1 MNKQQFATL
10 AIGIKSAYP
19 ASKILEDKASMD
31 FWYMTLKDIPY
42 EIAENAVMEHICT
55 NIYPPN
61 IAEIRKL
68 CMERCKTPIL
78 SFDEAWGVVQKAM
91 SDYGWYH
98 PQEAFATMDE
108 LTLAVVKNLGW
119 SRLCQSENPTAER
132 ANFREAYEKKA
143 AEAQNTN
150 ALPDFVAKNKVLL
163 QKQYVPAIEKKEPVR
178 IEQEKEPEPK
188 PLTEE
193 QREERA
199 RKFEEICFKLR
210 LLPYATYN
218 FPILFSNLP
227 VVPVGQHFLLSC
239 STSHSGSFFKWC
251 HKMKPACF
259 EFVSIKSKAV
269 SEDVSHN
276 CNFLFWCVS
285 IH

>member
-19 ASKILEDKASMD
+19 ASKILEDNASMD

-55 NIYPPN
+55 NVFPPN
-61 IAEIRKL
+61 IAEIRKSNFGRRIIL
-68 CMERCKTPIL
+68 VRDYKKVCRCRDCGKIY
-78 SFDEAWGVVQKAM
+78 DKG
-91 SDYGWYH
+91 
-98 PQEAFATMDE
+98 
-108 LTLAVVKNLGW
+108 
-119 SRLCQSENPTAER
+119 
-132 ANFREAYEKKA
+132 
-143 AEAQNTN
+143 
-150 ALPDFVAKNKVLL
+150 
-163 QKQYVPAIEKKEPVR
+163 
-178 IEQEKEPEPK
+178 
-188 PLTEE
+188 
-193 QREERA
+193 
-199 RKFEEICFKLR
+199 ICFKLR

>member
-19 ASKILEDKASMD
+19 ASKILEDNASMD

-108 LTLAVVKNLGW
+108 LTLAVAGCARAKIQLQRGQTSV
-119 SRLCQSENPTAER
+119 RLMR
-132 ANFREAYEKKA
+132 K
-143 AEAQNTN
+143 
-150 ALPDFVAKNKVLL
+150 
-163 QKQYVPAIEKKEPVR
+163 
-178 IEQEKEPEPK
+178 K
-188 PLTEE
+188 PLKHKIQMHFRISSLKTKCCCKSSMC
-193 QREERA
+193 RRLR
-199 RKFEEICFKLR
+199 RKSL
-210 LLPYATYN
+210 
-218 FPILFSNLP
+218 
-227 VVPVGQHFLLSC
+227 
-239 STSHSGSFFKWC
+239 
-251 HKMKPACF
+251 
-259 EFVSIKSKAV
+259 
-269 SEDVSHN
+269 
-276 CNFLFWCVS
+276 
-285 IH
+285 